1 MFDMVIIVML
11 KLKMKRMDND
21 ELNEYLEC
29 TCGRCDDGKCQCCD
43 CENEHPQVTTSYE
56 EINYDEY
63 IDNLNDWD

>member
-1 MFDMVIIVML
+1 M
-11 KLKMKRMDND
+11 D

-29 TCGRCDDGKCQCCD
+29 TCGRCDDGKCQCHD
-43 CENEHPQVTTSYE
+43 CEDEHQQVATSYE

>member
-1 MFDMVIIVML
+1 MENL
-11 KLKMKRMDND
+11 ANLSQSNMDNED
-21 ELNEYLEC
+21 LNEYLEC

-43 CENEHPQVTTSYE
+43 CENEHPQVTSSYE

>member
-1 MFDMVIIVML
+1 MM
-11 KLKMKRMDND
+11 D

-29 TCGRCDDGKCQCCD
+29 TCGRCDDGKCQCFEH
-43 CENEHPQVTTSYE
+43 ENEHPQVTTPYE

>member
-1 MFDMVIIVML
+1 
-11 KLKMKRMDND
+11 MDID

-43 CENEHPQVTTSYE
+43 CENEHPQGTTSYE

>member
-1 MFDMVIIVML
+1 MTKFYLNDRFMERDI
-11 KLKMKRMDND
+11 D

>member
-1 MFDMVIIVML
+1 ME
-11 KLKMKRMDND
+11 

-29 TCGRCDDGKCQCCD
+29 TCGRCDDGNCQCCD
-43 CENEHPQVTTSYE
+43 CVNEHPQEVTSYE

>member
-1 MFDMVIIVML
+1 M
-11 KLKMKRMDND
+11 D

-29 TCGRCDDGKCQCCD
+29 TCGRCDDGKC
-43 CENEHPQVTTSYE
+43 HPQVTASYE

>member
-1 MFDMVIIVML
+1 MEDL
-11 KLKMKRMDND
+11 N

-43 CENEHPQVTTSYE
+43 CDNEHPQVATSYE